1 MFAQEHRKMLCQSEN
16 YYSKTMYMENIMN
29 SDDDE
34 KGTNMVLLS
43 GLKKF

>member
-1 MFAQEHRKMLCQSEN
+1 MSEWKLLFQDN
-16 YYSKTMYMENIMN
+16 VYMENIMN

-43 GLKKF
+43 GLKKFWS